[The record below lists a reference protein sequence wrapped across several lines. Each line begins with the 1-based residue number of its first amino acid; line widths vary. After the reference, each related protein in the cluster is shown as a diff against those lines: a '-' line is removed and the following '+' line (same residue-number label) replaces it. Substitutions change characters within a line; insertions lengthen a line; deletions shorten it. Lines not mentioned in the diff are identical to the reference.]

1 MPRFSSYNGV
11 NPIVLPFQVTST
23 STPPSPGISSSGH
36 ASSSSLGPVLHSR
49 PLSQL
54 PSGRETHV
62 LVLLVLEGNPKLVVQ
77 DFEKVVE
84 NLPAK
89 FKVKITD
96 AYETNVSAGV
106 FVRMT

>member
-1 MPRFSSYNGV
+1 M

-23 STPPSPGISSSGH
+23 STPPSPGISSFGH